1 MNNQPF
7 LKILLP
13 FVDVL
18 LACLMIFITMTILIK
33 ADSKKQDA
41 AYQQSAAYLIVLTWE
56 GDADLDLWVQDPQGH
71 KVGFK
76 RREGGEGSMLSLNRD
91 CLGARRTEVNQDGEV
106 INPVNEEIVSI
117 RGIAPGEFIV
127 NVHAYNLNSSKTP
140 LAAKVKLMKI
150 KPFQDAKET
159 SMNFEQ
165 TGDELTFFR
174 FTLDKKGTVS
184 DINTLPTS
192 ILKGSSADEGAEPT
206 DAPTGPEPQP

>member
-1 MNNQPF
+1 MNNQAF
-7 LKILLP
+7 LKSVLP

-18 LACLMIFITMTILIK
+18 LACLMIFICMTILIRV
-33 ADSKKQDA
+33 DNKKQQEA

-71 KVGFK
+71 KVGFN

-91 CLGARRTEVNQDGEV
+91 CLGARRTEVNEQGEIV
-106 INPVNEEIVSI
+106 NKINEEIVSI

-127 NVHAYNLNSSKTP
+127 NVHAYNLNDTKVP
-140 LAAKVKLMKI
+140 LAAKVRLIKI
-150 KPFQDAKET
+150 RPYQDAKEA
-159 SMNFEQ
+159 SQDFQQ

-174 FTLDKKGTVS
+174 FTLDKEGKVS

-192 ILKGSSADEGAEPT
+192 ILRGEGQT
-206 DAPTGPEPQP
+206 DQPDQPDQPQPQEP